1 MSSPTVQPQAIQ
13 PKTIQPIES
22 VAEFLVH
29 ALELEQESAER
40 YRLLAETMAVHH
52 NPEVA
57 QLFRRLAD
65 MSDAHAS
72 EVIAR
77 AEGMLLPEI
86 APWDFKW
93 TCPGSPETDC
103 EDGEVSYLMTPLQAL
118 ELALLNEIRGRDFY
132 VQVAGFSPTPRV
144 RALASEMAAEEG
156 DHVQLL
162 RDWLA
167 REREGANAPLEDLD
181 PPNIPE

>member
-1 MSSPTVQPQAIQ
+1 MSSQTVQPQPIQ
-13 PKTIQPIES
+13 PQAIQPIES

-40 YRLLAETMAVHH
+40 YRLLAATMAVHH

-93 TCPGSPETDC
+93 TCPGSPESPC
-103 EDGEVSYLMTPLQAL
+103 GEDEVSYLMTPLQAL
-118 ELALLNEIRGRDFY
+118 DLALLNEVRGHDFY
-132 VQVAGFSPTPRV
+132 AQVAVTSPAPRV
-144 RALASEMAAEEG
+144 RALAAEMAAEES

-167 REREGANAPLEDLD
+167 RERDGANAPLEDLD